1 MKKKTNS
8 NKIVA
13 IHWFRQDLRLA
24 DNPALYQASQA
35 DRTITIFIHDKKY
48 PIGDASK
55 LWLHHSLKSLN
66 KSLDNK
72 LNFYIGDPL
81 EIIKKLVRENSIT
94 DFYWNR
100 CYDKYSIDRDTQIKQ
115 FLQEQS
121 INVKSFNGSLLIE
134 PWECKKDD
142 GTHYKVY
149 TPFYKELIK
158 VRKYRSNIVK
168 SEFNKLEK
176 LNSSRDLDSLKL
188 LEPKHSWQNIIKQ
201 WQVGEKSAS
210 KILEDFLADKVKNY
224 KTARDY
230 MSLDAT
236 SALSP
241 YLHFGEISPNQIF
254 NAVQSLDTIG
264 SNEEHFIK
272 ELVWRDFSYYQI
284 YYYPEL
290 YNKNINQKFDNFEW
304 DNNPTILKK
313 WQQGQTGIP
322 IVDAGMRE
330 LWQTG
335 YMHNRVRMIVASFL
349 IKNCLI
355 HWKYGEKWFF
365 DTLFDADFA
374 SNNANWQWVAGSG
387 LDAAPYFRIFNPV
400 LQSEKFEAYD
410 YIRKYL
416 PELANLPNKFLV
428 KPWEAP
434 ENILNDANIILNKD
448 YPKPIT
454 NLKSSRY
461 KALELHKKIK

>member
-1 MKKKTNS
+1 MPKK
-8 NKIVA
+8 IA

-24 DNPALYQASQA
+24 DNPALHQASQA
-35 DRTITIFIHDKKY
+35 DETITMFILDENQE
-48 PIGDASK
+48 IGGASK
-55 LWLHHSLKSLN
+55 LWLHHSLSSLSKSLN
-66 KSLDNK
+66 NK
-72 LNFYIGDPL
+72 LNFFSGNPL
-81 EIIKKLVRENSIT
+81 EIIKKLVKENNIT

-115 FLQEQS
+115 FLQEQD
-121 INVKSFNGSLLIE
+121 INVSSFNGSLLIE
-134 PWECKKDD
+134 PWQCKKDD

-158 VRKYRSNIVK
+158 IRKYRSNIVK
-168 SEFNKLEK
+168 PSFNSLKKLETA
-176 LNSSRDLDSLKL
+176 DELDSLRL
-188 LEPKHSWQNIIKQ
+188 LEPKLSWQNIIDQ
-201 WQVGEKSAS
+201 WQIGEVAS
-210 KILEDFLADKVKNY
+210 HQILEEFLDSKVKEY
-224 KTARDY
+224 KTARDF
-230 MSLDAT
+230 MSTDST
-236 SALSP
+236 SKLSP

-254 NAVQSLDTIG
+254 NAVQSLDYIG
-264 SNEEHFIK
+264 NNEEHFIK

-290 YNKNINQKFDNFEW
+290 HNKNINQKFDSFEW
-304 DNNPTILKK
+304 DNDATLLKR
-313 WQQGQTGIP
+313 WQTGQTGIP

-374 SNNANWQWVAGSG
+374 SNNANWQWVAGCG

-400 LQSEKFEAYD
+400 LQAEKFEAYE
-410 YIRKYL
+410 YIRKYV
-416 PELANLPNKFLV
+416 PELKLLPNKLLA
-428 KPWEAP
+428 KPWEASNLVLQ
-434 ENILNDANIILNKD
+434 ESGVKLGDN
-448 YPKPIT
+448 YPKPMID
-454 NLKSSRY
+454 LKKSRD
-461 KALELHKKIK
+461 KALELHKKLS

>member
-1 MKKKTNS
+1 MSKK
-8 NKIVA
+8 IA
-13 IHWFRQDLRLA
+13 IHWFRQDLRLT
-24 DNPALYQASQA
+24 DNPALHQASQA
-35 DRTITIFIHDKKY
+35 DETITIFILDENQE
-48 PIGDASK
+48 IGGASK
-55 LWLHHSLKSLN
+55 LWLHHSLNSLN

-72 LNFYIGDPL
+72 LNFFNGNPL
-81 EIIKKLVRENSIT
+81 EIIKKLIKENNIT

-115 FLQEQS
+115 FLQEQN
-121 INVKSFNGSLLIE
+121 INVSSFNGSLLIE
-134 PWECKKDD
+134 PWRCKKDD

-158 VRKYRSNIVK
+158 IRKYRSNIAK
-168 SEFNKLEK
+168 PCFNSLKKLETAAD
-176 LNSSRDLDSLKL
+176 LNSLKL
-188 LEPKHSWQNIIKQ
+188 LEPKLSWQNIIDQ
-201 WQVGEKSAS
+201 WQIGEVAS
-210 KILEDFLADKVKNY
+210 HQILEEFLDSKVKEY
-224 KTARDY
+224 KTARDF
-230 MSLDAT
+230 MSTDST
-236 SALSP
+236 SKLSP

-254 NAVQSLDTIG
+254 NAVQSLDYIG
-264 SNEEHFIK
+264 NNEEHFIK

-290 YNKNINQKFDNFEW
+290 HNKNINQKFDSFEW
-304 DNNPTILKK
+304 DNDPILLKK
-313 WQQGQTGIP
+313 WQTGHTGIP

-374 SNNANWQWVAGSG
+374 SNNANWQWVAGCG

-400 LQSEKFEAYD
+400 LQAEKFEAYE
-410 YIRKYL
+410 YIRKYV
-416 PELANLPNKFLV
+416 PELKLLPNKLLA
-428 KPWEAP
+428 KPWEAS
-434 ENILNDANIILNKD
+434 ELVLQEAGVKLGDN
-448 YPKPIT
+448 YPKPVVD
-454 NLKSSRY
+454 LKKSRD
-461 KALELHKKIK
+461 KALELHKKLS

>member
-1 MKKKTNS
+1 MPKK
-8 NKIVA
+8 IA

-24 DNPALYQASQA
+24 DNPALHQASQA
-35 DRTITIFIHDKKY
+35 DETITMFILDENQK
-48 PIGDASK
+48 IGGASK
-55 LWLHHSLKSLN
+55 LWLHHSLNSLN

-72 LNFYIGDPL
+72 LHFFSGNPL
-81 EIIKKLVRENSIT
+81 EIIKKLVKENNIT

-115 FLQEQS
+115 FLQEQN
-121 INVKSFNGSLLIE
+121 INVSSFNGSLLIE
-134 PWECKKDD
+134 PWQCKKGDD
-142 GTHYKVY
+142 THYKVY

-158 VRKYRSNIVK
+158 IRKYHPNIAQPSFNNLVK
-168 SEFNKLEK
+168 
-176 LNSSRDLDSLKL
+176 LDSSNCIDLLKL
-188 LEPKHSWQNIIKQ
+188 LEPKHSWQDIIKQ

-210 KILEDFLADKVKNY
+210 KILEDFLADKVKTY
-224 KTARDY
+224 KTARDF
-230 MSLDAT
+230 MSTDST
-236 SALSP
+236 SKLSP

-254 NAVQSLDTIG
+254 NAVQSLDYIG
-264 SNEEHFIK
+264 NNEEHFIK

-290 YNKNINQKFDNFEW
+290 HNKNINQKFDSFEW
-304 DNNPTILKK
+304 NNDPILLKK
-313 WQQGQTGIP
+313 WQTGHTGIP

-374 SNNANWQWVAGSG
+374 SNNANWQWVAGCG

-400 LQSEKFEAYD
+400 LQAEKFEAYE
-410 YIRKYL
+410 YIRKHV
-416 PELANLPNKFLV
+416 PELKLLPNKLLA
-428 KPWEAP
+428 KPWEAS
-434 ENILNDANIILNKD
+434 ELVLQEAGVKLGDN
-448 YPKPIT
+448 YPKPVVD
-454 NLKSSRY
+454 LKKSRD
-461 KALELHKKIK
+461 KALELHKKLNNIFFS

>member
-1 MKKKTNS
+1 MSKK
-8 NKIVA
+8 IA

-35 DRTITIFIHDKKY
+35 DETITIFILDKNQD
-48 PIGDASK
+48 IGSASK
-55 LWLHHSLKSLN
+55 LWLHHSLNSLN
-66 KSLDNK
+66 SSLDNK
-72 LNFYIGDPL
+72 LNFYSGNPL
-81 EIIKKLVRENSIT
+81 EIIKKIIKENNIT

-115 FLQEQS
+115 FLQQHK
-121 INVKSFNGSLLIE
+121 INVNSFNGSLLIE
-134 PWECKKDD
+134 PWQCKKDD

-158 VRKYRSNIVK
+158 IRKYRSNIAK
-168 SEFNKLEK
+168 PNFSYLRK
-176 LNSSRDLDSLKL
+176 LNNSENLDSLKL

-201 WQVGEKSAS
+201 WQIGESAS
-210 KILEDFLADKVKNY
+210 HQILEEFLNNKVKEY
-224 KTARDY
+224 KTARDF
-230 MSLDAT
+230 MSTDST
-236 SALSP
+236 SKLSP
-241 YLHFGEISPNQIF
+241 YLHFGEISPSQIF
-254 NAVQSLDTIG
+254 NAVQSLDYIG
-264 SNEEHFIK
+264 NNEEHFIK

-290 YNKNINQKFDNFEW
+290 HNKNINQKFDSFKW
-304 DNNPTILKK
+304 DNDPTLLKK
-313 WQQGQTGIP
+313 WQKGQTGIP

-374 SNNANWQWVAGSG
+374 SNNANWQWVAGCG

-400 LQSEKFEAYD
+400 LQAEKFEAYE
-410 YIRKYL
+410 YIRKYV
-416 PELANLPNKFLV
+416 PELKLLPNKLIA
-428 KPWEAP
+428 KPWEAS
-434 ENILNDANIILNKD
+434 ELVLQEAGITLGQN
-448 YPKPIT
+448 YPKPIVD
-454 NLKSSRY
+454 LKKSRDR
-461 KALELHKKIK
+461 ALQLHNQIK